1 MASISSLQISGS
13 VYDIYAASAVSAAQ
27 ATSATSAATADKA
40 TSATSAGSA
49 AKLIAEKIITY
60 AGHVT
65 GTVTTDWGSNKTATM
80 TVVAAP
86 WSAMTNVS
94 AGTVNTNTTGFV
106 TPKAVYD
113 YVQTQTA
120 AAMSNVYTH
129 KGTTGVSQL
138 SLLTPKIGDVY
149 NLTGCAETGTVINGQ
164 TAYNGDNFVAT
175 AAAAAA
181 TSWDKLAA
189 SFNASDYISKS
200 TWNSSTGTWQSAYN
214 AVSTNSASNWP
225 NSAHKAFAN
234 VEAGTVTIAAST
246 SASTVT
252 LSGVNGLAVSG
263 SGTTATVYPSAYA
276 YGKINIG
283 GAVTQATA
291 MGDTFG
297 FVAGTNMEIT
307 PNTTNK
313 QATFSAKNTTYS
325 QATSAALGINKASY
339 VTGTTAVIF

>member
-49 AKLIAEKIITY
+49 AKLTAGKTITY

-80 TVVAAP
+80 TVAAAP

-113 YVQTQTA
+113 FVQTQTA

-138 SLLTPKIGDVY
+138 SSLTPKIGDVY
-149 NLTGCAETGTVINGQ
+149 NLTGCDETGTVINGQ

-175 AAAAAA
+175 AAAAAT

-200 TWNSSTGTWQSAYN
+200 TWDSSTGTWQSAYS
-214 AVSTNSASNWP
+214 AVTANSASNWA
-225 NSAHKAFAN
+225 NTAHKAFAN
-234 VEAGTVTIAAST
+234 VSAGTVTIAAST